1 MRRPL
6 QPRLARWAFALACA
20 CTLGAASA
28 HATLVFGDVAFDPDP
43 PRPGQPLQLTLEL
56 EDPTEVPVEDALVH
70 VEARPLAEAGAAAD
84 APADA
89 EEAPPSASSDPFE
102 EVAPGRY
109 QGSLVLPEAG
119 RWALRFRD
127 QTFRQEEATASI
139 TVTAGADAEA
149 QGTVSFVFPPTATDQ
164 GLGVWL
170 LWLIGVPLLVGV
182 VVTVWVLRRPTEN
195 GEPSG
200 EGADADGDIRR

>member
-6 QPRLARWAFALACA
+6 HPRPARWALALACA
-20 CTLGAASA
+20 CALGVASA
-28 HATLVFGDVAFDPDP
+28 HATLVFGDVAFAPDP

-70 VEARPLAEAGAAAD
+70 VEARPLADGAAAD
-84 APADA
+84 GAADA
-89 EEAPPSASSDPFE
+89 GEQTPTARSDPFE

-139 TVTAGADAEA
+139 TVAAGADAEA

-182 VVTVWVLRRPTEN
+182 VVTVWVLRRPAED
-195 GEPSG
+195 GEAAG
-200 EGADADGDIRR
+200 EGADADGDVRR